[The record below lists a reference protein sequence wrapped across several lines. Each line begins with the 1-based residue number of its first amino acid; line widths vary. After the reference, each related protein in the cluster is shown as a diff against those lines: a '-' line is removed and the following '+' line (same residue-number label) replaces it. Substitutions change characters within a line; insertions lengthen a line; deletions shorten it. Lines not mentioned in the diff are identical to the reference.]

1 MAQGIFAYPISNLRE
16 VSKLIMPKQTI
27 AKNNLRKPINIYF
40 NRCFSTTPKIIQIF
54 LNHPDPHKFKIYIS
68 HGCANDYLQE
78 VADYFEVEP
87 SFTGRDYANF
97 CLNFCVEHEIDV
109 FVPRYNVTAL
119 IEYKEDFDRIGVK
132 VMFIGSSET
141 YQLLESKVKT
151 YEALNNT
158 DIVAIPKTFCVK
170 NYEEFQTAYKKI
182 AETGSNVC
190 IKPISGIGANGF
202 KRIIETMTEMD
213 ELYQST
219 GWTIAKDRIARI
231 LQDSQN
237 VEPFIVMEYLEGDEF
252 SIDCLANEGELIR
265 AIPRRKL
272 DSYRQ
277 NIEHRAD
284 LIAIA
289 QKLTK
294 RFNLSYLYNIQVKYH
309 KGKVYLIEI
318 NTRMSGGIH
327 KSSLAG
333 VNFLYLAIKLL
344 MGEAVTTGET
354 IRWDFQIRTIENY
367 ELTDLG

>member
-1 MAQGIFAYPISNLRE
+1 
-16 VSKLIMPKQTI
+16 MPNQTKVI
-27 AKNNLRKPINIYF
+27 RNPKKPIRVYF
-40 NRCFSTTPKIIQIF
+40 NRCFSTTPKIIQRLLSFSDI
-54 LNHPDPHKFKIYIS
+54 HRFKIYIS
-68 HGCANDYLQE
+68 HGCVNNYLQE

-87 SFTGRDYANF
+87 SLDGKNYVDY
-97 CLNFCVEHEIDV
+97 CLNFCLKHEIEL
-109 FVPRYNVTAL
+109 FVPRYNVTTL
-119 IEYKEDFDRIGVK
+119 INYKEEFDRIGVK
-132 VMFIGSSET
+132 VMFIGSSEI
-141 YQLLESKVKT
+141 YQLLESKIKT
-151 YEALNNT
+151 YEVLSNI

-170 NYEEFQTAYKKI
+170 NYEDFQIAYTKI
-182 AETGSNVC
+182 IEIGSSAC
-190 IKPISGIGANGF
+190 MKPISGIGGNGF
-202 KRIIETMTEMD
+202 KKIIETMTEID

-219 GWTIAKDRIARI
+219 GSTISKDRIARI
-231 LQDSQN
+231 LKDSQN

-252 SIDCLANEGELIR
+252 SIDCLANKGELIR

-272 DSYRQ
+272 DFYRQ
-277 NIEHRAD
+277 NIEHRED

-294 RFNLSYLYNIQVKYH
+294 KFNLNYLYNIQLKYH

-344 MGEAVTTGET
+344 MGEAVTNREA